1 MGGIKLKKNN
11 IIKIIICVLVIA
23 VVAYFSVFGLKI
35 GETTIIKSAKE
46 IKTGLDISGG
56 VTIVYQAIAENGT
69 TISEEDLN
77 KSEAVIRK
85 RLEAKNIFDYIVRS
99 DVANGQ
105 IHVEIPADI
114 NDTSK
119 DPLEAVEGLDK
130 TAKIEFRDPDGNVL
144 LAGDDIKSAKYSED
158 PTSSTG
164 LPDPHVVLNFSEEG
178 TKKFAEAT
186 EKLVGKTLSIYLDDE
201 EITAPTVNEKIDSNT
216 AIITMGGKNYAE
228 KKAEAEE
235 YAMLIDSGTLPFN
248 LDVVS
253 KEFVGPYIGQ
263 KALEV
268 SIIAGI
274 VALILICLTMIIFYR
289 LPGFVSSVALIA
301 YVSII
306 LLIMST
312 TGISLTLPG
321 IAGLILSIGMAV
333 DANVIIFER
342 FSDEIKNKLSP
353 AKAFEKSFKV
363 AMGAIVDG
371 NVTTFAVAILLY
383 IFGIGPI
390 KGFGIIL
397 AIGVLASLFTAVVV
411 TKFLLKQFIPIA
423 TKNTFLFGIKKEV
436 K

>member
-1 MGGIKLKKNN
+1 MGGIILKRNN
-11 IIKIIICVLVIA
+11 VIKIIVCVVVIA
-23 VVAYFSVFGLKI
+23 IAAYFSVFGLKI
-35 GETTIIKSAKE
+35 GNSTIIKSAKE

-56 VTIVYQAIAENGT
+56 VTIVYQAIAEDGT
-69 TISEEDLN
+69 TISEEDLK

-99 DVANGQ
+99 DAANSQ

-130 TAKIEFRDPDGNVL
+130 TAKIEFRDPEGNVL
-144 LAGDDIKSAKYSED
+144 LAGDDIESAKYSED
-158 PTSSTG
+158 PTSATG
-164 LPDPHVVLNFSEEG
+164 LPDPHVILNFSEEG

-186 EKLVGKTLSIYLDDE
+186 EKLVGKTLSIYLDED
-201 EITAPTVNEKIDSNT
+201 EITAPMVNEKIDSNT
-216 AIITMGGKNYAE
+216 AVITMGGSNYAE
-228 KKAEAEE
+228 KKAEAEQ
-235 YAMLIDSGTLPFN
+235 YAMLIDSGTLPFS
-248 LDVVS
+248 LEVVS

-274 VALILICLTMIIFYR
+274 VALILICLTMIVFYR
-289 LPGFVSSVALIA
+289 LPGFVSSVALVA
-301 YVSII
+301 YVAII

-342 FSDEIKNKLSP
+342 FNDEIKNKLSP

-363 AMGAIVDG
+363 AMAAIVDG

-397 AIGVLASLFTAVVV
+397 AIGVLASLFTAVIV
-411 TKFLLKQFIPIA
+411 TKYLLKQFIPLA
-423 TKNTFLFGIKKEV
+423 SKNTFLFGIKKEV

>member
-1 MGGIKLKKNN
+1 MKKGN
-11 IIKIIICVLVIA
+11 IIKIIICLIVISVL
-23 VVAYFSVFGLKI
+23 AYLSIFGLNINGK
-35 GETTIIKSAKE
+35 TIIKSVKD

-56 VTIVYQAIAENGT
+56 VTIVYQAKSDDGT
-69 TISEEDLN
+69 TISQEDLK
-77 KSEAVIRK
+77 KSEAVIRN

-99 DVANGQ
+99 DVSNGQ
-105 IHVEIPADI
+105 ISVEIPADI

-144 LAGDDIKSAKYSED
+144 LSGDDIESAKYSED
-158 PTSSTG
+158 PTDNTG
-164 LPDPHVVLNFSEEG
+164 LPSPHVVLTFSEEG

-186 EKLVGKTLSIYLDDE
+186 EKLVGKTISIYLDEE
-201 EITAPTVNEKIDSNT
+201 EITSPTVSSKIDSNT
-216 AIITMGGKNYAE
+216 AVITMGGEDYSQ
-228 KKAEAEE
+228 KKADATE

-248 LDVVS
+248 LEVVS

-263 KALEV
+263 QALEV
-268 SIIAGI
+268 SIKAGI
-274 VALILICLTMIIFYR
+274 VAFVIICLTMIIFYR

-301 YVSII
+301 YVAII

-353 AKAFEKSFKV
+353 VKAFEKSFKT
-363 AMGAIVDG
+363 AMTAIIDG

-390 KGFGIIL
+390 KGFGIVL
-397 AIGVLASLFTAVVV
+397 AIGVVVSLFTAVIV
-411 TKFLLKQFIPIA
+411 TKYLLKQFLPLA
-423 TKNTFLFGIKKEV
+423 NKTHFLFGIRKEV